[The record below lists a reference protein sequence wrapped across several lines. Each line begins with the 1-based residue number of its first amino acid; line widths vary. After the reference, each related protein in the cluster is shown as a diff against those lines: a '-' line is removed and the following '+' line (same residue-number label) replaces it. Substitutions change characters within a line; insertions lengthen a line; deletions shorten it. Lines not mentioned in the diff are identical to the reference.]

1 MYIKRTFRQMHMSIH
16 QMYACYK
23 CMKNVHFVHIFHV
36 LCMNK
41 CMLLSRFLYA
51 QANVNPTRG
60 GGGQVDPINCEGE
73 QVLFVRI
80 PPTISFL
87 CQNPTQNIYIFLLFV
102 MSELLLS

>member
-41 CMLLSRFLYA
+41 CMLLSGFLYA

-60 GGGQVDPINCEGE
+60 GGRLTLSIVKENRFCLSESHLPLAFC
-73 QVLFVRI
+73 VRI
-80 PPTISFL
+80 PPK
-87 CQNPTQNIYIFLLFV
+87 IYIYFCYL
-102 MSELLLS
+102 